1 MTSTV
6 VGAAGSVVTFVEST
20 STRDV
25 LPRFE
30 LSAEFDLL
38 KVQLLTLISPGRSY
52 IIPGTVDCFFPYSNP
67 YYVVLS
73 INVKHDVSAGFNK
86 YLAENSRKT
95 YQTSNDHPTPYD

>member
-38 KVQLLTLISPGRSY
+38 KVQLLTLISPGRRH
-52 IIPGTVDCFFPYSNP
+52 IRPIPVRLICFFH
-67 YYVVLS
+67 VQ
-73 INVKHDVSAGFNK
+73 I
-86 YLAENSRKT
+86 RT
-95 YQTSNDHPTPYD
+95 TWYQVPM